1 MTKSITIIGAGLAG
15 LSAALDLHRAGH
27 KVIVLES
34 AERVGGRVHTE
45 RNFAHGQIAEAGG
58 EFIEDFHERLIKLC
72 KEFNLTLDALD
83 VSWNASAKYFAFF
96 DGRAGFTDDQ
106 KYWGFDFEAESER
119 LWEAVA
125 GLAEQVPGPGR
136 PNEGRNAKAL
146 DEQSVA
152 QWLAALD
159 IHPFAKLGFESRMRS
174 EFTVEVKDF
183 SLLDLA
189 RNAALYYNDPHAE
202 FKSYRIRGGNDGLP
216 RAMAAT
222 LPDVRL
228 NARVT
233 SIDAR
238 ADKVIVRT
246 ADGQNLESDFCL
258 LTAPLTVAREINF
271 PTPLPPA
278 HHAMLHELHYGH
290 VTKVLIQY
298 SRRFWR
304 EHDWSGRVINDRPLG
319 HSWEATSEQSG
330 ESGILTV
337 YTGGAPAETFTA
349 LSDAERI
356 TAAINEV
363 DKYFPGTREL
373 VLHAETK
380 AWNNDPNIRA
390 SYLAFHPQD
399 ISKHWDALFTPAG
412 RLYFAGEHTAVLQGY
427 MEGAVESGQ
436 RAAREITNRKW

>member
-15 LSAALDLHRAGH
+15 LAAALELHRAGH
-27 KVIVLES
+27 KVTVLES
-34 AERVGGRVHTE
+34 ADRVGGRVLTN
-45 RNFAHGQIAEAGG
+45 RNFAHRQIAEAGG
-58 EFIEDFHERLIKLC
+58 EFIEDFHERLISLC
-72 KEFNLTLDALD
+72 KQFNLTLDVLD

-96 DGRAGFTDDQ
+96 DGRAGFTDDS

-125 GLAEQVPGPGR
+125 KLADQLPDAAR
-136 PNEGRNAKAL
+136 PNSGQNARAL

-152 QWLAALD
+152 QWLATLD
-159 IHPFAKLGFESRMRS
+159 INPHAKLGFESRMRT
-174 EFTVEVKDF
+174 EYTVEVENF

-189 RNAALYYNDPHAE
+189 RNAALYYSDPRAD
-202 FKSYRIRGGNDGLP
+202 FKSYRIRGGNDQLP

-228 NARVT
+228 NARVVL
-233 SIDAR
+233 IDAR
-238 ADKVIVRT
+238 SDKVIVQT
-246 ADGQNLESDFCL
+246 INGEIFESDFCI

-278 HHAMLHELHYGH
+278 HHAMIHELHYGN

-304 EHDWSGRVINDRPLG
+304 EHDWNGRVINDRPLG

-337 YTGGAPAETFTA
+337 YTGGAPAETFSA

-356 TAAINEV
+356 EVAINEV
-363 DKYFPGTREL
+363 DKYFPGTRDL
-373 VLHAETK
+373 VMRAETK
-380 AWNNDPNIRA
+380 AWNNDANIRA

-399 ISKHWDALFTPAG
+399 ITKHWDALFSPAG
-412 RLYFAGEHTAVLQGY
+412 RLYFAGEHASVIQGY

-436 RAAREITNRKW
+436 RAAREMMERSE